1 MKDREPHDIAAWVSQ
16 SSTEQCELRQAV
28 HTALA
33 TFAQDAQLRAG
44 MIMKGGPCGSGD
56 FLHGITMGKMSHA
69 GSRIQEQ
76 KRAQFSQS
84 LPSRSQ

>member
-33 TFAQDAQLRAG
+33 TVAQDAQ
-44 MIMKGGPCGSGD
+44 CG
-56 FLHGITMGKMSHA
+56 LA
-69 GSRIQEQ
+69 
-76 KRAQFSQS
+76 
-84 LPSRSQ
+84 

>member
-33 TFAQDAQLRAG
+33 TFAQDEQ
-44 MIMKGGPCGSGD
+44 CG
-56 FLHGITMGKMSHA
+56 LT
-69 GSRIQEQ
+69 
-76 KRAQFSQS
+76 
-84 LPSRSQ
+84 